1 MKHIC
6 TENKQIFIWILERS
20 GHYETGHWLG
30 IKMEVCLWDSFGRRK
45 QKPGPESE

>member
-20 GHYETGHWLG
+20 GHYETGH
-30 IKMEVCLWDSFGRRK
+30 
-45 QKPGPESE
+45 